1 MLRPGQSYR
10 LRDADVFVVIE
21 RHAPSGRSVGHLH
34 LTGCG
39 TLCGADTWDTLSG
52 RFRHSDTDSDFDI
65 IEALETAL

>member
-21 RHAPSGRSVGHLH
+21 RHAPSGRSVGRLH

-39 TLCGADTWDTLSG
+39 TLCGADTWDTQSG
-52 RFRHSDTDSDFDI
+52 RFRHSETDSDFDI
-65 IEALETAL
+65 TGPLETA

>member
-21 RHAPSGRSVGHLH
+21 RHAPSGRSVGRLH

-39 TLCGADTWDTLSG
+39 TLCGADTWDTASG